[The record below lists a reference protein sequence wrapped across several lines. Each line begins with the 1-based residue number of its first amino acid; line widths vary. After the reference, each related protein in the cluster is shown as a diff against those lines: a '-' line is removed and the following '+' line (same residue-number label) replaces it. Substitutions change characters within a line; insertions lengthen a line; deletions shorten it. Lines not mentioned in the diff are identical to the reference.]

1 MLEKDVEETL
11 KELAKLKRTHE
22 EDIVFLNKKVDSQNG
37 PLKIALENAKK
48 ESEALIR
55 EIGRTQDINRLM
67 LAEHIMARR
76 ATTPTSNDAMP
87 ANTPEINSVMLKQG
101 PARA

>member
-1 MLEKDVEETL
+1 MEETSQ
-11 KELAKLKRTHE
+11 ELGNVKRTHE
-22 EDIVFLNKKVDSQNG
+22 EDIVFLNRKVDSQNG
-37 PLKIALENAKK
+37 PLKIALDNAKR

-67 LAEHIMARR
+67 LAEQIMARR
-76 ATTPTSNDAMP
+76 ATTPTSNDAP
-87 ANTPEINSVMLKQG
+87 PITPPEIKTVLPRQG